1 LLARPQR
8 PLPELVLAMI
18 EPVASDDRRPP
29 ITPQLA
35 LRIAILGGVAF
46 VLFAIVFFRLWY
58 LQVLSGDQYLQ
69 QARDNR
75 VRELRVQAPRGN
87 VLDRNDNVLV
97 ENRAATVVQL
107 DPEALPVAERN
118 AAANWG
124 QQVTARSRR
133 PKGKRGPVIPI
144 PPPATPEVAQRFK
157 TLARVLVMS
166 PKTIQER
173 VVKSL
178 VTLPYAD
185 ITVKVDVDV
194 PKRNYLVEQ
203 PERFPGVSVQRRYLR
218 RYPQGAL
225 AAQLVGSIGEIDN
238 KELKMKKFKGVTQGT
253 VVGQGGLESSYDQ
266 YLRGVDGSTK
276 VTIDALGRPKSSAQG
291 RDPTPGR
298 SVKTTLDS
306 GVQATG
312 EKYLRQVIEQ
322 GTGVAGGFVALD
334 PRNGDVLALGSYPTF
349 KPSVLSRPL
358 SQQTAD
364 RLYSDKFGAP
374 LFNRAMSGSYPT
386 GSTFK
391 PITALAAMS
400 TGVVAPGDVL
410 DDNGCIKIGANHEE
424 RCNAGHQ
431 ALGQVNMTSALS
443 KSSDVYFYTMGQRL
457 NPLGGQPLQKWARR
471 LGLGHTTGIDVPGE
485 FGGTVPDRAWRDRLN
500 AKEAAC
506 RKRVHHP
513 CGIADGTNRPW
524 TEGDEVNLAVGQG
537 DLQATPLQMAVA
549 YSTLANGSHRVRPH
563 LGTAV
568 EDAGGRLLQRI
579 EPGTATPVRF
589 DPVARQTIL
598 DGLHQATVD
607 GTSADVWKGW
617 PQNRYP
623 VFGKTGTAQRVNRPN
638 DQSWY
643 VCFVNDRARPIVV
656 AVTVEDGGWGA
667 TAAAPIARTIVSKW
681 FGEPIKFIAGKS
693 HTL

>member
-1 LLARPQR
+1 
-8 PLPELVLAMI
+8 MI
-18 EPVASDDRRPP
+18 EPVAAEDRRPP

-35 LRIAILGGVAF
+35 LRIALLGGFAF
-46 VLFAIVFFRLWY
+46 VLFAIIFFRLWY

-75 VRELRVQAPRGN
+75 VREVRVQAPRGN
-87 VLDRNDNVLV
+87 VLDRNGDVLV

-107 DPEALPVAERN
+107 DPEALPVAERD
-118 AAANWG
+118 AAATWG
-124 QQVTARSRR
+124 QRVTARSKR
-133 PKGKRGPVIPI
+133 PKGKRGPLVAI
-144 PPPATPEVAQRFK
+144 PPPATPQTEQRF
-157 TLARVLVMS
+157 TSLARVLGMS
-166 PKTIQER
+166 PRTIQER

-178 VTLPYAD
+178 AMLPYAD

-203 PERFPGVSVQRRYLR
+203 PERFPGVSVERRYLR
-218 RYPQGAL
+218 RYPHGTL
-225 AAQLVGSIGEIDN
+225 AAQLVGSIGEIDEQ
-238 KELKMKKFKGVTQGT
+238 ELKLKRFKGVPQGT
-253 VVGQGGLESSYDQ
+253 VIGQAGLERAYDQ
-266 YLRGVDGSTK
+266 YLRGVDGSTRIA
-276 VTIDALGRPKSSAQG
+276 IDALGRPKSTTQG

-298 SVKTTLDS
+298 SVRTTLDG
-306 GVQATG
+306 GVQETG

-322 GTGVAGGFVALD
+322 GPGVAGGFVALD
-334 PRNGDVLALGSYPTF
+334 PRNGDVLGLGSYPTF

-358 SQQTAD
+358 TQQMAD

-374 LFNRAMSGSYPT
+374 LFNRAISGSYPT

-400 TGVVAPGDVL
+400 TGVVQPRDVI

-424 RCNAGHQ
+424 RCNAGHE
-431 ALGQVNMTSALS
+431 ALGPVNMTSALS

-457 NPLGGQPLQKWARR
+457 NYLAGQPLQRWARR
-471 LGLGHTTGIDVPGE
+471 LGLGHSTGIDVPGE

-500 AKEAAC
+500 AKEARC
-506 RKRVHHP
+506 RKRVHRA
-513 CGIADGTNRPW
+513 CGYADGTDRPW

-549 YSTLANGSHRVRPH
+549 YATLANGTHRVRPH
-563 LGTAV
+563 LGAAV

-579 EPGTATPVRF
+579 EPGTSKAVRF
-589 DPVARQTIL
+589 DPIARQTIL
-598 DGLHQATVD
+598 DGLHDATVD

-617 PQNRYP
+617 PQDRYP

-667 TAAAPIARTIVSKW
+667 EAAAPIARTIVSNW
-681 FGEPIKFIAGKS
+681 YREPIKFVAGKS
-693 HTL
+693 HTR